1 MIEEEVGKDE
11 EWAWWRRG
19 AKASLPTAGGTDAK
33 ATRTAGV
40 SLGHPV
46 PWAEGPAW
54 VKVSRLE
61 MLGGWR
67 WLRSGGS
74 QVT

>member
-1 MIEEEVGKDE
+1 MIEDEVGKDE
-11 EWAWWRRG
+11 ERAWWGRG

-40 SLGHPV
+40 SPGP
-46 PWAEGPAW
+46 PGPRAEGPAW
-54 VKVSRLE
+54 VKVRRLE

-74 QVT
+74 R

>member
-11 EWAWWRRG
+11 EWAWWRRV

-33 ATRTAGV
+33 ATRTAGA
-40 SLGHPV
+40 SPGHPV
-46 PWAEGPAW
+46 PRAEGLSW
-54 VKVSRLE
+54 VKIRRLE